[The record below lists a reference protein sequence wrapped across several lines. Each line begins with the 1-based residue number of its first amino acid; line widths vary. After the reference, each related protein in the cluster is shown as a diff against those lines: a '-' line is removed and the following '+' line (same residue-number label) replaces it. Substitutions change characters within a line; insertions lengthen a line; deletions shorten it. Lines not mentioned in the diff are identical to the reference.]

1 MWEFPASQQLHTF
14 ATPAVHLPQ
23 SSLQGTVKNLTTT
36 ISQIHFAWRV
46 MTSLWR
52 TATADR
58 HGLAVSDA
66 APCVTSSDVKVPR
79 RAHKQHLS
87 RRVACT
93 VNKLMQIQASPFAR
107 KQEQLAAHWGRREGL
122 GGGVWL
128 GGVQVLNWCWVGAVV
143 WPSMWPCCWRQ
154 SGRRGDRDGRPQT
167 DTQTRDTSFPQCN
180 ASKAHLGSLLF
191 HSFQQ
196 YHFNWHFLFP
206 QSYKWKPPF
215 NCFHMANP
223 N

>member
-1 MWEFPASQQLHTF
+1 MWGFPASQQLHTF
-14 ATPAVHLPQ
+14 ATPAVHLPH

-36 ISQIHFAWRV
+36 ISQIHFARRV

-93 VNKLMQIQASPFAR
+93 VNKLMQIQASPSAR
-107 KQEQLAAHWGRREGL
+107 KQEQLAAHWGRREV
-122 GGGVWL
+122 GGGGSDWEECRFWTGAEWEL
-128 GGVQVLNWCWVGAVV
+128 WCDLPCDLAVDVRAGDAATGTVGL
-143 WPSMWPCCWRQ
+143 RLTH
-154 SGRRGDRDGRPQT
+154 RRRTPASHNA
-167 DTQTRDTSFPQCN
+167 TRARRT
-180 ASKAHLGSLLF
+180 
-191 HSFQQ
+191 
-196 YHFNWHFLFP
+196 
-206 QSYKWKPPF
+206 
-215 NCFHMANP
+215 
-223 N
+223 

>member
-1 MWEFPASQQLHTF
+1 MGRMWEFPASQQLHTF
-14 ATPAVHLPQ
+14 ATPAVHLPH

-36 ISQIHFAWRV
+36 ISQIHFARRV

-122 GGGVWL
+122 TGRSAGSELVLSGSCGVTFHVTL
-128 GGVQVLNWCWVGAVV
+128 LLTSERAK
-143 WPSMWPCCWRQ
+143 WRQ
-154 SGRRGDRDGRPQT
+154 GR
-167 DTQTRDTSFPQCN
+167 S
-180 ASKAHLGSLLF
+180 ASD
-191 HSFQQ
+191 
-196 YHFNWHFLFP
+196 
-206 QSYKWKPPF
+206 
-215 NCFHMANP
+215 
-223 N
+223 

>member
-107 KQEQLAAHWGRREGL
+107 KQEQLAAHWGRREGV
-122 GGGVWL
+122 GGGLTGRSAGSELVL
-128 GGVQVLNWCWVGAVV
+128 SGSCGVTFHVTLLLTSERATQQQGRSASDWHTDAGHQLPTMQREQGAL
-143 WPSMWPCCWRQ
+143 RQ
-154 SGRRGDRDGRPQT
+154 PLV
-167 DTQTRDTSFPQCN
+167 SFFP
-180 ASKAHLGSLLF
+180 AVSL
-191 HSFQQ
+191 
-196 YHFNWHFLFP
+196 
-206 QSYKWKPPF
+206 
-215 NCFHMANP
+215 
-223 N
+223 